1 MSVASSLRPLAGV
14 LFVSIAACG
23 GRDAQGADAGADAAS
38 RAIVLEPIVVP
49 SFAATINVPAG
60 RTVIGSRP
68 GSLYRDP
75 TTEAALAAVE
85 LGAFE
90 IDRLPYP
97 NDPSKPPLTNVS
109 LSEAERLCE
118 ADGKRLCDETE
129 WERAC
134 RSPLG
139 NTFSTGETVDVE
151 ACALDPGS
159 CVTPEGIVIG
169 TSLVEWTHGAAGD
182 RTTVRGASAAD
193 PVGNHRCSARH
204 SARTAAS
211 PQIGFRC
218 CRSAS
223 EAPAYPAPP
232 RLGAAWSSRPIER
245 DRIRE
250 ILRTVPELRA
260 HADTFEPATS
270 SELDRALSRGGR
282 VRSTIGG
289 WQIIENVGVWSPV
302 AGEEVWLLS
311 GRIGDRTLL
320 AAIFPTAQGTY
331 VHGASLVVEEP
342 LSIAVAFNQ
351 EAPLELLWST
361 CWGCGGEGGAIRRR
375 DDGTYVIEPR

>member
-14 LFVSIAACG
+14 LFASIVACG
-23 GRDAQGADAGADAAS
+23 GGDAHGADGGADAAS

-49 SFAATINVPAG
+49 SFAATVHVPAG
-60 RTVIGSRP
+60 RTVVGSRP

-75 TTEAALAAVE
+75 STEAALAAVE

-97 NDPSKPPLTNVS
+97 NDPAKPPLTNVS
-109 LSEAERLCE
+109 LAEAERLCE
-118 ADGKRLCDETE
+118 AEGKRLCAETE

-139 NTFSTGETVDVE
+139 NTFATGETVDVE
-151 ACALDPGS
+151 ACALNPSS
-159 CVTPEGIVIG
+159 CVTPEGLVIG
-169 TSLVEWTHGAAGD
+169 TSLVEWTRETSGE
-182 RTTVRGASAAD
+182 RTIVRGGSASD
-193 PVGNHRCSARH
+193 PMGNHRCAARH
-204 SARTAAS
+204 GARTTAD

-223 EAPAYPAPP
+223 DAPAYPAPQ
-232 RLGAAWSSRPIER
+232 RRASAWTSRPAER
-245 DRIRE
+245 SQIRE
-250 ILRTVPELRA
+250 ILRSIPELRA
-260 HADTFEPATS
+260 HADAFEPATS
-270 SELDRALSRGGR
+270 TELDRALARGGR
-282 VRSTIGG
+282 GRSTIGG
-289 WQIIENVGVWSPV
+289 WQIIENIGVWSPI
-302 AGEEVWLLS
+302 AGEEVWLLT

-320 AAIFPTAQGTY
+320 SAIFPTAQGTY